1 MDLDSPEAQE
11 DQRRIEEEL
20 AKMFRSPGAEDT
32 GGEKEEEPDKA
43 KVEPPQQAELKKVAK
58 RLHEMAAQGGMVKRH
73 IQKRHK
79 TVGPSS

>member
-20 AKMFRSPGAEDT
+20 AKMFRSPGAEDA

-43 KVEPPQQAELKKVAK
+43 KVGPPPAG
-58 RLHEMAAQGGMVKRH
+58 RAQEGG
-73 IQKRHK
+73 
-79 TVGPSS
+79 